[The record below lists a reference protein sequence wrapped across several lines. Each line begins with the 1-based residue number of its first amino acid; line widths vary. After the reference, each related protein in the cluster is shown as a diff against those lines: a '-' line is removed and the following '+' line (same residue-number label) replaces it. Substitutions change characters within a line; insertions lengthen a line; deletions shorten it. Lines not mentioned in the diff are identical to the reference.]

1 MKKHPQNNQG
11 ITVHQRDRALKCTIL
26 VHFFR
31 TSLWQFIFFHVAL
44 FHTAPY
50 ACCTF
55 VYVVMFS
62 CCTFFRVTLLLLVA
76 LFHIALSHVT
86 MFSCCILRMLHSS
99 HVANF
104 SCCTL
109 FILYYFQKC
118 LQEPTNIYD
127 GEVFNNNY
135 QSL

>member
-31 TSLWQFIFFHVAL
+31 
-44 FHTAPY
+44 TAPY